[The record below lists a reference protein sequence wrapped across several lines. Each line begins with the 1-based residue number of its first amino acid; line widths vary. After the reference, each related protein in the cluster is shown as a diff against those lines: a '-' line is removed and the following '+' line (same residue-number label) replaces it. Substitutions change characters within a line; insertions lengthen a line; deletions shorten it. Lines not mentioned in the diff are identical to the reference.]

1 MYTVVIADDEE
12 EIRRSLIR
20 KIEWEK
26 LGFQIVGE
34 AANGEDAL
42 ELVEKYNPDLLLTDV
57 KMPFISGIELA
68 RQVREI
74 RPAIQ
79 IAFLSGYD
87 DFSYAQQAIQYNIIS
102 YMLKPISSEDLTK
115 ELIKIRTKIED
126 KFRQFVSFYADTGK
140 IEKTEFLMSL
150 FMEEARNGNEELMS
164 NIVECGILEQGHHE
178 SLDYTVIITSIVDE
192 NGENKTT
199 RGMVNAV
206 DSILKKYVKHSSVYI
221 QGRVVSLLMATHASF
236 DKYLHILVEDICQN
250 VKRIME
256 YDCFIGVSRIS
267 KQLTGVHE
275 GYLEAMKAIDY
286 ADRDTNTVRFIADV
300 EQRKKSSQIICDQ
313 AIKIINEQYMDAN
326 LSLLDV
332 SSKIAVSPN
341 YLSALIKKENGS
353 TFKDLLTKKRI
364 EKAQGLL
371 LSSSLKIREISE
383 ACGYNDQHY
392 FSYCFKKYTGMSPN
406 ACRRKNEE

>member
-115 ELIKIRTKIED
+115 ELIKIRTKIEE
-126 KFRQFVSFYADTGK
+126 KFRQFASFYEDTGK

-150 FMEEARNGNEELMS
+150 FFEEARSSKEELMN
-164 NIVECGILEQGHHE
+164 NIVECGILEEGHHE
-178 SLDYTVIITSIVDE
+178 SLNYTVIVTSILDE
-192 NGENKTT
+192 NGENRTT

-206 DSILKKYVKHSSVYI
+206 DSILKKYVKHTSVYI
-221 QGRVVSLLMATHASF
+221 QGRVVSLLMATHTGF
-236 DKYLHILVEDICQN
+236 EKYLHILVEDICQN
-250 VKRIME
+250 VNRIME

-267 KQLTGVHE
+267 EDLTGVHE
-275 GYLEAMKAIDY
+275 CYLEAIKAMEY
-286 ADRDTNTVRFIADV
+286 ADRETNPVRFIADL
-300 EQRKKSSQIICDQ
+300 EQRKKSSQIICDH
-313 AIKIINEQYMDAN
+313 AVKIIMEQYMDAN
-326 LSLLDV
+326 LSLIDV
-332 SSKIAVSPN
+332 SSQIGVSPN
-341 YLSALIKKENGS
+341 YLSALLKKENGI

-364 EKAQGLL
+364 EKAQELL
-371 LSSSLKIREISE
+371 LTSSMKIREIAE
-383 ACGYNDQHY
+383 TCGYNDQHY

>member
-1 MYTVVIADDEE
+1 
-12 EIRRSLIR
+12 
-20 KIEWEK
+20 
-26 LGFQIVGE
+26 
-34 AANGEDAL
+34 
-42 ELVEKYNPDLLLTDV
+42 
-57 KMPFISGIELA
+57 
-68 RQVREI
+68 
-74 RPAIQ
+74 
-79 IAFLSGYD
+79 
-87 DFSYAQQAIQYNIIS
+87 
-102 YMLKPISSEDLTK
+102 
-115 ELIKIRTKIED
+115 
-126 KFRQFVSFYADTGK
+126 
-140 IEKTEFLMSL
+140 
-150 FMEEARNGNEELMS
+150 
-164 NIVECGILEQGHHE
+164 
-178 SLDYTVIITSIVDE
+178 
-192 NGENKTT
+192 
-199 RGMVNAV
+199 
-206 DSILKKYVKHSSVYI
+206 
-221 QGRVVSLLMATHASF
+221 
-236 DKYLHILVEDICQN
+236 
-250 VKRIME
+250 ME

-364 EKAQGLL
+364 EKAQELL